1 MQNLITK
8 EGFDYA
14 FDPAAC
20 ATCQGNCCTG
30 ESGNI
35 WVKVQDIPRMA
46 EFLKMESEAFI
57 KRYLEKR
64 GYRFSIKEVER
75 VEGEYDCIFYDRTS
89 RRCGIYPVRPV
100 QCRTYPFWDYFK
112 ENVEELKR
120 ECPGICSLPC

>member
-1 MQNLITK
+1 MRDLITK
-8 EGFDYA
+8 EGYDYA
-14 FDPAAC
+14 FDPTAC

-46 EFLKMESEAFI
+46 KYLQMEPDVFI

-64 GYRFSIKEVER
+64 GYRFSIKEREIE
-75 VEGEYDCIFYDRTS
+75 EGVFDCLFFDRAT
-89 RRCGIYPVRPV
+89 RRCQIYPVRPL

-112 ENVEELKR
+112 DHTEELKR
-120 ECPGICSLPC
+120 ECPGIVTPHS